1 MRRILHIIDS
11 LGHSGIANQM
21 LLLARGLASHG
32 FEVHVAV
39 LNASSTFDRS
49 TCGRDFPIINVGR
62 RWSIDPLADLRL
74 ARHITKLQ
82 PEIVHTWNTIPGMFG
97 PLAASFTHQMGD
109 WGRTSGKPLVHPLFR
124 GRILYRPF
132 ATGMGRILGTA
143 FFTHQTSYYP
153 QCLSL

>member
-1 MRRILHIIDS
+1 MARILHIIDS

-32 FEVHVAV
+32 YEVHVAV
-39 LNASSTFDRS
+39 LNASSTIDRS

-97 PLAASFTHQMGD
+97 PLAASFIAKRLAGNEPPASLSFSPAFSRASTVSTVCSPHGTRS
-109 WGRTSGKPLVHPLFR
+109 GRSVFS
-124 GRILYRPF
+124 
-132 ATGMGRILGTA
+132 TA
-143 FFTHQTSYYP
+143 P
-153 QCLSL
+153 NE